1 MPSGPKFGQ
10 LTATQP
16 LPCSRTPK
24 AVVCRVGPKIVP
36 LESKPRKPGGYLA
49 LLVEKKALLLFDSGA
64 GDADEGG
71 IKAPPAA
78 RRRRLNRVQA
88 LREVQ

>member
-1 MPSGPKFGQ
+1 M
-10 LTATQP
+10 
-16 LPCSRTPK
+16 
-24 AVVCRVGPKIVP
+24 
-36 LESKPRKPGGYLA
+36 A